1 MEAISKVPH
10 PVFTLAYEQK
20 DITSDVTPYVISV
33 TYTDN
38 LSGVSDD
45 LSVELE
51 DADGRWIDSWYPG
64 KGDALRLSI
73 GYEGEPLL
81 PCGAF
86 EVDEIEF
93 SQPPA
98 TVSIRALSTGVTSSI
113 RTRKGRAF
121 ENTTLAA
128 IIKKIA
134 KRNKLVSVG
143 TIGDIPIDRVTQY
156 QERDLA
162 FLKRLSEE
170 YGYAFKI
177 AGDKLVFTEMAALGD
192 MEPAL
197 TLKAGDIS
205 SLRLSDKIKDICA
218 DAKGKYQDQ
227 KTKQLVVY
235 GVKDGEVAKVGT
247 KTVSMAKTTA
257 KKSGR
262 TTSGDTLK
270 ISTRGSKEAIEAKT
284 RAALAG
290 ANLQRTSGNLSLQGN
305 PKLAAG
311 NLVELA
317 DPGQL
322 AGIYLIES
330 ARHRL
335 ERGGGYT
342 VEIDVK
348 RVRTARN

>member
-1 MEAISKVPH
+1 MEAIARVPH
-10 PVFTLAYEQK
+10 PIFALSYEQK
-20 DITSDVTPYVISV
+20 DITRDVTPYVVSV
-33 TYTDN
+33 TYTDH
-38 LSGVSDD
+38 LTGESDD
-45 LSVELE
+45 LAVELE
-51 DADGRWIDSWYPG
+51 DADGRWIDAWYPG
-64 KGDALRLSI
+64 KGDTLRLSI

-86 EVDEIEF
+86 EIDEIEF
-93 SQPPA
+93 SKPPS
-98 TVSIRALSTGVTSSI
+98 TVSIRALSTGVTSSA

-128 IIKKIA
+128 IVRKIA
-134 KRNKLVSVG
+134 KRNKLIPVG
-143 TIGDIPIDRVTQY
+143 TIGDIHIDRVTQY

-162 FLKRLSEE
+162 FLRRLSKE

-177 AGDKLVFTEMAALGD
+177 TGDKLVFTELSALREG
-192 MEPAL
+192 EPVI

-218 DAKGKYQDQ
+218 DAKGKYQDP

-235 GVKDGEVAKVGT
+235 GVKDGEVTQVGT
-247 KTVSMAKTTA
+247 KTVNTKESRKKAK
-257 KKSGR
+257 

-270 ISTRGSKEAIEAKT
+270 ISTRGSKAAIEAKT
-284 RAALAG
+284 RAALAD
-290 ANLQRTSGNLSLQGN
+290 ANLQRTGGNLSLPGN
-305 PKLAAG
+305 PRLVAG
-311 NLVELA
+311 NLVELSGI
-317 DPGQL
+317 GQL

-342 VEIDVK
+342 TEIDVK
-348 RVRTARN
+348 RVIQNH